1 MVEPGITTAEDVMKK
16 VILAAA
22 LVMTMASVAAADTYV
37 KGYTKSD
44 GTYVQG
50 HYRSSPNAQKFDNYS
65 SQGQTNPYTGQKG
78 TQPHEFSSP
87 YDQKNYNYGR

>member
-1 MVEPGITTAEDVMKK
+1 MKK

-22 LVMTMASVAAADTYV
+22 LVMAMASVASADTYV
-37 KGYTKSD
+37 QGYTKSD

-50 HYRSSPNAQKFDNYS
+50 HYRSSPNQYKFDNYS

-78 TQPHEFSSP
+78 TQSHEFSTGQGLTND
-87 YDQKNYNYGR
+87 YYKGYGK